1 MNWYLGSYGKS
12 IKGSLGKVK
21 IIMAES
27 CQKKAQAPSE
37 KPAQLLNSY
46 ERSLIGTLGTIVPKK
61 VRALSKIKAQVLN
74 NVCFS

>member
-37 KPAQLLNSY
+37 KPA
-46 ERSLIGTLGTIVPKK
+46 KK
-61 VRALSKIKAQVLN
+61 QTVKYKLN
-74 NVCFS
+74 NN